1 MWENV
6 QCRIEGLLV
15 VLVESFGPKMMLM
28 LGCLVQTALD
38 VCVGWDLESPHLEE
52 VSQTLQ
58 NLPQLHRRQPE
69 RPKGF

>member
-1 MWENV
+1 
-6 QCRIEGLLV
+6 
-15 VLVESFGPKMMLM
+15 MMLM
-28 LGCLVQTALD
+28 LGCLVQSALD
-38 VCVGWDLESPHLEE
+38 MCVGWDLESPHLEE